1 MKNVTLEAFAE
12 QNGIFFYEKH
22 AKDVTGGLFL
32 QYHKCERRI
41 PEGVYIK
48 KGSELWAPKI
58 IDHAPES
65 KIISYIPAQSNH
77 ANELFI

>member
-12 QNGIFFYEKH
+12 QNGIFYEKP
-22 AKDVTGGLFL
+22 AKDITGELFL

-48 KGSELWAPKI
+48 KGRELWAPKI

-65 KIISYIPAQSNH
+65 
-77 ANELFI
+77 